1 MQTYTCQHFKF
12 KDHLEYMRYCV
23 KINKSNNKN
32 VESETK
38 QKLSNYLKL
47 RQKALDNSSTYKF
60 DRNLTLKRQ

>member
-1 MQTYTCQHFKF
+1 
-12 KDHLEYMRYCV
+12 MRYCV